1 MADQDVADFLAAFEA
16 GDKNKDGTLNTG
28 EFIRLMVVLGVP
40 GGADRARAV
49 LRQINKNGD
58 AVVTQQEY
66 FQAIKQ
72 LSVPTTQIRQMKQIF
87 DIFDHDQTGWA
98 SKKDVINGLGELGVP
113 IEGELKENLEKL
125 DANKDGK
132 IWFPDFLR
140 VQLNI

>member
-1 MADQDVADFLAAFEA
+1 
-16 GDKNKDGTLNTG
+16 
-28 EFIRLMVVLGVP
+28 
-40 GGADRARAV
+40 
-49 LRQINKNGD
+49 
-58 AVVTQQEY
+58 
-66 FQAIKQ
+66 
-72 LSVPTTQIRQMKQIF
+72 MKQIF

-125 DANKDGK
+125 DANRDGK